1 VSSRPPVETGG
12 RGSVQEQV
20 GRVHFF
26 LLLLSAP
33 APVLC
38 SCSCILLLLLINMPY
53 EVFLAFRY
61 LRSRHKRRL
70 ARATSI
76 AAILGICMGVAALI
90 VAFALSNGFR
100 DEMKEK
106 ILQGTAH
113 LSVLRA
119 DGRPIENHS
128 ELARRLREVDGVVSA
143 SATTYDGALVRG
155 SRDSGYAVIRGI
167 ENEGGQ
173 LAQASRWLSEGSFGP
188 LFETPATGELSIP
201 KAVVGADLAARI
213 GVAAGDVFQVLPG
226 SETVSGSTR
235 RLRVAG
241 IFRSGLFEYDSTWI
255 YVAFETASAL
265 AGSNHAAS
273 VMSVQVSDAD
283 NVKQVSAS
291 VSKHLGSGYTI
302 VDWQQANQ
310 PLFSALALERRMG
323 LFIIGLIIAIATL
336 NITTMLV
343 LVVVERRRDI
353 AILNALGATR
363 AGVMLVFVI
372 EGAVVG
378 AIGAIAGVVLGFI
391 VCIIGNHYKL
401 VSLPADV
408 YSISHVPLTPR
419 PGEMFLAALV
429 AFVLSVLATI
439 YPARAASRLRPVEA
453 LRDS

>member
-1 VSSRPPVETGG
+1 
-12 RGSVQEQV
+12 
-20 GRVHFF
+20 
-26 LLLLSAP
+26 
-33 APVLC
+33 
-38 SCSCILLLLLINMPY
+38 MPY

-76 AAILGICMGVAALI
+76 AAILGISMGVAALI

-119 DGRPIENHS
+119 DGRPIEKHA

-143 SATTYDGALVRG
+143 SATTYDGALARG
-155 SRDSGYAVIRGI
+155 SKDSGYAVIRGI

-173 LAQASRWLSEGSFGP
+173 FAQASRWLSEGSFGP
-188 LFETPATGELSIP
+188 LFQHGELPS
-201 KAVVGADLAARI
+201 AVVGAELATRI
-213 GVAAGDVFQVLPG
+213 GVGVGDVVQVVPA
-226 SETVSGSTR
+226 SESGTMR
-235 RLRVAG
+235 RLRVSG

-255 YVAFETASAL
+255 YVAFETATAF
-265 AGSNHAAS
+265 AGNNHAAS
-273 VMSVQVSDAD
+273 VMSLQVSDAD
-283 NVKQVSAS
+283 NVKQVSAD
-291 VSKHLGSGYTI
+291 VSKVLGGGYTI

-363 AGVMLVFVI
+363 GGVMLVFVI

-378 AIGAIAGVVLGFI
+378 AIGAIAGVVIGFV
-391 VCIIGNHYKL
+391 VCVIANHYKI

-408 YSISHVPLTPR
+408 YSISNVPLTPR
-419 PGEMFLAALV
+419 ASEMFLAALV

>member
-1 VSSRPPVETGG
+1 
-12 RGSVQEQV
+12 
-20 GRVHFF
+20 
-26 LLLLSAP
+26 
-33 APVLC
+33 
-38 SCSCILLLLLINMPY
+38 
-53 EVFLAFRY
+53 
-61 LRSRHKRRL
+61 
-70 ARATSI
+70 
-76 AAILGICMGVAALI
+76 MGVAALI

-100 DEMKEK
+100 DEMREK

-119 DGRPIENHS
+119 DGRAIENHP

-143 SATTYDGALVRG
+143 SATTFDGALSRG
-155 SRDSGYAVIRGI
+155 SKGSGYAVIRGI
-167 ENEGGQ
+167 ESGQ
-173 LAQASRWLSEGSFGP
+173 LAQVSRWLSQGSFGP
-188 LFETPATGELSIP
+188 LFEPGELP
-201 KAVVGADLAARI
+201 KAVIGADLAARI
-213 GVAAGDVFQVLPG
+213 GVAAGDVFQVFPANG
-226 SETVSGSTR
+226 ATR

-255 YVAFETASAL
+255 YVAFDTAAAF
-265 AGSNHAAS
+265 AGNSHAAS

-283 NVKQVSAS
+283 NVKQVSAA
-291 VSKHLGSGYTI
+291 VSKLLGGGYTI

-323 LFIIGLIIAIATL
+323 LFIIGLIIAVATL

-378 AIGAIAGVVLGFI
+378 AIGAIAGVAIGLI
-391 VCIIGNHYKL
+391 VCAIANHYKL

-408 YSISHVPLTPR
+408 YSISNVPLTPR
-419 PGEMFLAALV
+419 PGEMLVAALV
-429 AFVLSVLATI
+429 AFGLSVLATI